1 MDALLTLVNFL
12 KKRLAE
18 PLPGM
23 DAQMK
28 MAGMRR
34 IIRQGKIQATSH
46 AKKAGVLI
54 LFFPDNDDIKL
65 VFIRRNEYKGVH
77 SGQISFPGGRHE
89 PEDRDLIETALRE
102 TEEEIGISRN
112 NVNLIGL
119 LTDLFIPPSH
129 FLVTPVVGFITERPV
144 FQPDPEEVKG
154 ILEVSLKDILSKDAQ
169 QVKKITIFPGVRW
182 KVPCF
187 YVHET
192 VIWGATA
199 MILNELVEV
208 IRTGSVFHE

>member
-1 MDALLTLVNFL
+1 MDALLTLVNYL

-34 IIRQGKIQATSH
+34 IIRQGKIQVPSH

-65 VFIRRNEYKGVH
+65 VFIRRNEYKGAH

-89 PEDRDLIETALRE
+89 PEDPDIVATALRE
-102 TEEEIGISRN
+102 TEEEIGINRN
-112 NVNLIGL
+112 NVIILGL
-119 LTDLFIPPSH
+119 LTDLYIPPSH
-129 FLVTPVVGFITERPV
+129 FLVTPVVGYINERPV
-144 FQPDPEEVKG
+144 FHPDPEEVKG
-154 ILEVSLKDILSKDAQ
+154 ILEVSLKDILSEEAQ
-169 QVKKITIFPGVRW
+169 QVKKITIFPGIRW

-199 MILNELVEV
+199 MILNELAEV
-208 IRTGSVFHE
+208 IRKGS

>member
-1 MDALLTLVNFL
+1 MDALLTLVNHL

-18 PLPGM
+18 PLPGI

-34 IIRQGKIQATSH
+34 IIRQGKMHFPSNV
-46 AKKAGVLI
+46 KKAGVLI

-65 VFIRRNEYKGVH
+65 VFIRRNEYKGAH
-77 SGQISFPGGRHE
+77 GGQISFPGGRHE
-89 PEDRDLIETALRE
+89 PEDPDIVATALRE
-102 TEEEIGISRN
+102 TEEEIGIYRS
-112 NVNLIGL
+112 NVIFLGL
-119 LTDLFIPPSH
+119 LTDLYIPPSH
-129 FLVTPVVGFITERPV
+129 FLVTPVVGYITERPV
-144 FQPDPEEVKG
+144 FHPDPEEVKG
-154 ILEVSLKDILSKDAQ
+154 ILEVSLKDILSEEAQ
-169 QVKKITIFPGVRW
+169 QVKRITIFSGIRW

-199 MILNELVEV
+199 MILNELAEV
-208 IRTGSVFHE
+208 IRSGS